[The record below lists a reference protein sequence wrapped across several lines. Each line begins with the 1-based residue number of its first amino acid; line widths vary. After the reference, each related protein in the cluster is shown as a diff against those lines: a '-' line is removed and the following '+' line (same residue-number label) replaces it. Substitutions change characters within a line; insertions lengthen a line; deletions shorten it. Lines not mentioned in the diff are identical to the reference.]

1 MVSTSEA
8 LFEKGIYYWHAVC
21 ASNYLQLAQNRKPK
35 DLSFM

>member
-1 MVSTSEA
+1 MVGTSEP

-21 ASNYLQLAQNRKPK
+21 ASDYLQLAWNRKPK

>member
-1 MVSTSEA
+1 MVTTSEP

-21 ASNYLQLAQNRKPK
+21 ASNYLQLAQNSKSK